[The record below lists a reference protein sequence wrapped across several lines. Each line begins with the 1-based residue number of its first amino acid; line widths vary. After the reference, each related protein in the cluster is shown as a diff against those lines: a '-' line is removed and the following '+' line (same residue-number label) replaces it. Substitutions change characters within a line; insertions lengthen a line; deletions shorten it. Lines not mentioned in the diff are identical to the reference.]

1 MNTNYTITRLNKGIQ
16 KEKKTDSNELKKKY
30 FLRKEKPGNGTQK
43 LFSTV
48 ECCVATTGMSRP
60 LLFYDRATDRADSRE
75 GKGWAHRSGV
85 CGLVCVTFTLC
96 ARKAREEEIQDGAS
110 NNKSKAAGERSKAS
124 LGMG

>member
-1 MNTNYTITRLNKGIQ
+1 MNTIIQ
-16 KEKKTDSNELKKKY
+16 RGKKTDSNELKKKY
-30 FLRKEKPGNGTQK
+30 FSPKEKPVNGTQK

-48 ECCVATTGMSRP
+48 LCNDDVHVTSSN
-60 LLFYDRATDRADSRE
+60 LVYRATDRVDSRE
-75 GKGWAHRSGV
+75 VKGWAHRSGV
-85 CGLVCVTFTLC
+85 CGLAWVTFTLC